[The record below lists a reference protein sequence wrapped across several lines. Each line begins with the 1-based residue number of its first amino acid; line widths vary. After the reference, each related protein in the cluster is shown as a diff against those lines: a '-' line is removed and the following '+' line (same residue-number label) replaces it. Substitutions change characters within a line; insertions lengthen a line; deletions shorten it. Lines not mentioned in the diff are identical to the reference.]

1 LGGGARKAV
10 ASLAP
15 CLHFTLHALAVH
27 QPSSRFETTIH
38 GSHKREE
45 EMGNLD
51 GGGLVGKALANEGVE
66 RAFVLC
72 GGHIMPG
79 LYGMRAAGIEITDMR
94 HECSALYAAI
104 AYTRASGKIAAVM
117 TTAGPGVGNTA
128 AGMME
133 AASMNVPVVHI
144 GGAVALAMRD
154 AGDLQDMSTL
164 SLMESVSKWAKKVT
178 IANRIPEYVSMAFR
192 HATDSSP
199 GPVYLEIP
207 TDLLFAK
214 VDEENLHLPPRVTCH
229 ALSAGDPALI
239 EEAAELLARAER
251 PAMLLDDGA
260 RATIQNDAS
269 SVAALSDFL
278 KMPVGIAGYG
288 CRGLFGDESEN
299 RLLKVNAIGGADV
312 VLSMGCRFDF
322 RLGSGR
328 FIPKEAKIIQVHTDK
343 PQIGFN
349 VRADIGISGGAGPV
363 ARQLLDS
370 IKARRGA
377 KAGDS
382 WVGPASKT
390 TTADLPDAYRS
401 DKTPIHPA
409 RCAGEVA
416 KFLEEKGRDWS
427 LVIDGGEASVWMGGA
442 STAYRG
448 GQLHATGPNG
458 TIGTGPGLVVGAWAS
473 DRKPVLW
480 YTGDGS
486 FGFYSMEMETMA
498 RLGIPVVCVISND
511 SSWGMISLVE
521 KCVRPKEIE
530 KRGSCNTDLHHMR
543 AYEKM
548 VTMWDGYGEQVTDP
562 EDILP
567 AIKRAAA
574 NGKPSI
580 VNVEVDNESL
590 SPFIAPY
597 AEMVKGG

>member
-1 LGGGARKAV
+1 M
-10 ASLAP
+10 
-15 CLHFTLHALAVH
+15 
-27 QPSSRFETTIH
+27 SS
-38 GSHKREE
+38 
-45 EMGNLD
+45 LD
-51 GGGLVGKALANEGVE
+51 GGALVGQALANEGVE

-72 GGHIMPG
+72 GGHIMPA
-79 LYGMRAAGIEITDMR
+79 LYGMRNAGIEIIDMR

-104 AYTRASGKIAAVM
+104 AYARASGKIAAVM

-133 AASMNVPVVHI
+133 AASMSIPVVHI
-144 GGAVALAMRD
+144 GGAVAMAMRD

-164 SLMESVSKWAKKVT
+164 SLMESVSKWARKIT
-178 IANRIPEYVSMAFR
+178 IASRIPEYVSMAFR

-214 VDEENLHLPPRVTCH
+214 VDEGSVRHPPRSTAAV
-229 ALSAGDPALI
+229 SAGDPALI
-239 EEAAELLARAER
+239 EQAADLLAKAER
-251 PAMLLDDGA
+251 PALLVDDGA
-260 RATIQNDAS
+260 RMTLGNDAS
-269 SVAALSDFL
+269 AVAELSDFL

-299 RLLKVNAIGGADV
+299 RLLKTNAIFGADV
-312 VLSMGCRFDF
+312 VLSMGARFDF

-328 FIPKEAKIIQVHTDK
+328 FIPKDAKVIQVHTDQR
-343 PQIGFN
+343 QIGFN
-349 VRADIGISGGAGPV
+349 ARADVGIAGGAGPV

-370 IKARRGA
+370 LQAKRDA

-382 WVGPASKT
+382 WVGPGGKLS
-390 TTADLPDAYRS
+390 TATLPDAYN
-401 DKTPIHPA
+401 DKKIPIHPA

-416 KFLEEKGRDWS
+416 RFLEQEGRDWS
-427 LVIDGGEASVWMGGA
+427 LIIDGGEASVWMGGA
-442 STAYRG
+442 STAHRG
-448 GQLHATGPNG
+448 GQLHGTGPNG
-458 TIGTGPGLVVGAWAS
+458 TIGTGPGLVVGAWAAH
-473 DRKPVLW
+473 RKPVLW

-511 SSWGMISLVE
+511 SAWGMISLVE
-521 KCVRPKEIE
+521 KYIRPEEIE
-530 KRGSCNTDLHHMR
+530 QRGPCNTDLHHMR

-548 VTMWDGYGEQVTDP
+548 AAMWDGYGEQVTDP
-562 EDILP
+562 EEILP

-580 VNVEVDNESL
+580 VNVEIDNESL

-597 AEMVKGG
+597 AEMVKGN

>member
-1 LGGGARKAV
+1 MT
-10 ASLAP
+10 S
-15 CLHFTLHALAVH
+15 
-27 QPSSRFETTIH
+27 
-38 GSHKREE
+38 
-45 EMGNLD
+45 LD
-51 GGGLVGKALANEGVE
+51 GGALVGKALASEGVE

-72 GGHIMPG
+72 GGHIMPA
-79 LYGMRAAGIEITDMR
+79 LYGMRSAGIEIIDVR

-128 AGMME
+128 TGMLE
-133 AASMNVPVVHI
+133 AASMSVPVVHL
-144 GGAVALAMRD
+144 GGAVAMAMRD

-164 SLMESVSKWAKKVT
+164 RLMESVSKWAKKVT
-178 IANRIPEYVSMAFR
+178 LASRIPEYVSMAFR
-192 HATDSSP
+192 HATDASP

-214 VDEENLHLPPRVTCH
+214 VDEASVSLPARGSSR
-229 ALSAGDPALI
+229 ALPAGDPTLI
-239 EEAAELLARAER
+239 EEAAELLVEAER
-251 PAMLLDDGA
+251 PAMLFDDGA
-260 RATIQNDAS
+260 RFTFGKDANA
-269 SVAALSDFL
+269 VTELSDFL
-278 KMPVGIAGYG
+278 KMPVGVAGYG
-288 CRGLFGDESEN
+288 CRGLFGDESGN
-299 RLLKVNAIGGADV
+299 RLLRTNAIGGADV
-312 VLSMGCRFDF
+312 VLAMGCRFDF

-328 FIPKEAKIIQVHTDK
+328 FIPKGAKVIQVHTDQ

-349 VRADIGISGGAGPV
+349 VRADVGIAGGAGPV
-363 ARQLLDS
+363 SRQLLDS
-370 IKARRGA
+370 VKGKRAA

-382 WVGPASKT
+382 WAGPASPT
-390 TTADLPDAYRS
+390 TTADLPGPYQDE
-401 DKTPIHPA
+401 KTPIHPG

-416 KFLEEKGRDWS
+416 KFLEHDGRDWS

-442 STAYRG
+442 ATAYRG
-448 GQLHATGPNG
+448 GQLHGTGPNG
-458 TIGTGPGLVVGAWAS
+458 TIGTGPGLVVGAWAAEP
-473 DRKPVLW
+473 KPVMW

-521 KCVRPKEIE
+521 KYIRPQEIE
-530 KRGSCNTDLHHMR
+530 ERGSCNTDLHPMR

-548 VTMWDGYGEQVTDP
+548 VAMWDGYGEQVTDP
-562 EDILP
+562 EEILP

-580 VNVEVDNESL
+580 VNVKVDNESL

>member
-1 LGGGARKAV
+1 MA
-10 ASLAP
+10 
-15 CLHFTLHALAVH
+15 
-27 QPSSRFETTIH
+27 
-38 GSHKREE
+38 
-45 EMGNLD
+45 NLD
-51 GGGLVGKALANEGVE
+51 GGALVGRALANEGIE
-66 RAFVLC
+66 KAFVLC
-72 GGHIMPG
+72 GGHIMPA
-79 LYGMRAAGIEITDMR
+79 LYGMRSAGIEIIDMR

-128 AGMME
+128 TGMME
-133 AASMNVPVVHI
+133 AASMNIPVVHI
-144 GGAVALAMRD
+144 GGAVAMAMRD

-164 SLMESVSKWAKKVT
+164 GLMESVSKWARKVT
-178 IANRIPEYVSMAFR
+178 IATRIPEYLSMAFR
-192 HATDSSP
+192 HATDASP

-214 VDEENLHLPPRVTCH
+214 VEEGSFHLHPRRTSS
-229 ALSAGDPALI
+229 ALAAGDPALV
-239 EEAAELLARAER
+239 EQAAELLVQAKR
-251 PAMLLDDGA
+251 PALLLDDGA
-260 RATIQNDAS
+260 RATIGSDAD
-269 SVAALSDFL
+269 SVAELSDFL
-278 KMPVGIAGYG
+278 KMPVGVAGHG

-299 RLLKVNAIGGADV
+299 RLLKTNAIFGADV
-312 VLSMGCRFDF
+312 VLTMGCRFDF
-322 RLGSGR
+322 RLGAGR
-328 FIPKEAKIIQVHTDK
+328 FIPKEAKVIQVHTDQ

-349 VRADIGISGGAGPV
+349 VRADIGITGGSGPI
-363 ARQLLDS
+363 ARQLLG
-370 IKARRGA
+370 AVRGLREPVVT
-377 KAGDS
+377 DS
-382 WVGPASKT
+382 WAGPASQT
-390 TTADLPDAYRS
+390 TTAGLPDAYR
-401 DKTPIHPA
+401 DGKTPIHPA

-416 KFLEEKGRDWS
+416 SFLEADARDWS
-427 LVIDGGEASVWMGGA
+427 LVMDGGEASVWMGGA
-442 STAYRG
+442 ATAYRA

-458 TIGTGPGLVVGAWAS
+458 TIGTGPGLVIGAWAS

-521 KCVRPKEIE
+521 KHIRPQEIAE
-530 KRGSCNTDLHHMR
+530 RGSCNTDLHPMR

-548 VTMWDGYGEQVTDP
+548 AAMWDGYGEQVTDP
-562 EDILP
+562 EEILP
-567 AIKRAAA
+567 AIRRAAA

-597 AEMVKGG
+597 AEMVKGS